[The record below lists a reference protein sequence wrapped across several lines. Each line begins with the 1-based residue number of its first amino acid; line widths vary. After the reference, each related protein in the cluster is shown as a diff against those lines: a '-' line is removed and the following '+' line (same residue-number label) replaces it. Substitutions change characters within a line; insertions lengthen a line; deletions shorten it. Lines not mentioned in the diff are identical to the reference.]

1 MPVEPACF
9 YFIFFCT
16 SDMSS
21 PGRSRVVVVCG
32 CGRVFLAMLS
42 LLQIR
47 MALLADEGDGS
58 TGVQSASLD
67 GASMVTL
74 ALILGSL
81 FLVLEPCKV

>member
-1 MPVEPACF
+1 MPVEPAFF
-9 YFIFFCT
+9 YLFIFT
-16 SDMSS
+16 PDMKS
-21 PGRSRVVVVCG
+21 PGRSRVVVVWG

-47 MALLADEGDGS
+47 MASLVDEGDGS